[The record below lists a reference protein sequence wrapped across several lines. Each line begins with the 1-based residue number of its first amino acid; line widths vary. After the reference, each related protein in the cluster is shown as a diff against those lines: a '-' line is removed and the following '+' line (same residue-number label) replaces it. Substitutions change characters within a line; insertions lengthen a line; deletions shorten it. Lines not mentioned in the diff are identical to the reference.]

1 MRGRGG
7 VGELVRPNLVNSFA
21 PEAVATHGGTLAPV
35 ARHRWND
42 TSWDFWRRRSPMELA
57 LGLFLSAL
65 GALLFVV
72 QAIVVVM
79 AARLGDWANAAE
91 LVVGALFAAA
101 T

>member
-1 MRGRGG
+1 
-7 VGELVRPNLVNSFA
+7 
-21 PEAVATHGGTLAPV
+21 
-35 ARHRWND
+35 
-42 TSWDFWRRRSPMELA
+42 MELA

-101 T
+101 TAVVGGKMVAGCRHVRNS